1 MRVYFAGCNRA
12 QRDCSDFQEDRSDVG
27 AMPLRRIAPY
37 GSRPDALP
45 C

>member
-1 MRVYFAGCNRA
+1 MAMRIVGCNRA
-12 QRDCSDFQEDRSDVG
+12 QRDSTDVWTGWTDIG

-37 GSRPDALP
+37 GCPEVPA